1 MGRRSK
7 GLVAIACA
15 VALVGAIALLVI
27 LRTDDGR
34 EIAGEA
40 KSTGWRWVDEVAN
53 TSRSWFDL
61 AVGARHWEFGSGSSV
76 IDYKISDRR
85 FSRWSSRRVSA
96 TAEVHGANSIQRVQL
111 MAGVDRN
118 GDGRIEHAEWTQ
130 IAVVESSEGTPPTRL
145 TTPEIEVAEDVVA
158 CWIRFEGE
166 PFGTYDGSL
175 YDEGIEVE
183 MK

>member
-15 VALVGAIALLVI
+15 VALVGAIALLAL

-61 AVGARHWEFGSGSSV
+61 AVGARHWEFGSTSSEM
-76 IDYKISDRR
+76 DYRISDRR
-85 FSRWSSRRVSA
+85 FSRWSSRKVSA
-96 TAEVHGANSIQRVQL
+96 NAEVHGANSIQRVRL

-118 GDGRIEHAEWTQ
+118 GDRRIEHDEWTQ
-130 IAVVESSEGTPPTRL
+130 IAVVEKSERTPSTRL
-145 TTPEIEVAEDVVA
+145 ATPEVEVADDVVA
-158 CWIRFEGE
+158 CWIRVEGE

-175 YDEGIEVE
+175 YDEGVEVE